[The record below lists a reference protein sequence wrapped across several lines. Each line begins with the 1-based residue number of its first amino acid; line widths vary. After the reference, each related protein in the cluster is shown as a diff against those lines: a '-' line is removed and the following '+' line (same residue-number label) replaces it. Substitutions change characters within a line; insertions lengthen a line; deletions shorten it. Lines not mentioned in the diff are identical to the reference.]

1 MSSIVIHP
9 DNFPDIVIAYL
20 LDNCVHEDKITK
32 NQEGLKKLITKLNQ
46 AGIRPTLL
54 QEFLTSNANIRYK
67 YKMIRDALN
76 GKMTTQQNIT
86 LSKKMNKEKR
96 G

>member
-1 MSSIVIHP
+1 LASIVIHP
-9 DNFPDIVIAYL
+9 DNFDDLVIAYL
-20 LDNCVHEDKITK
+20 LDNCVHEDKI
-32 NQEGLKKLITKLNQ
+32 NQEPLKKLISKLNQ

-54 QEFLTSNANIRYK
+54 QEYLQSNANIRYK
-67 YKMIRDALN
+67 YRMIREALK
-76 GKMTTQQNIT
+76 GKMTTQQSIT